1 MIVSEGDDRALYD
14 RVQEQNLIRQ
24 YDFLTA
30 CIEIGLIQGHTAL
43 DKYTLWALN
52 HIAVANIS
60 QFGGRFR
67 QEPIYVGN
75 HLPPHFKEVPDLMD
89 RFISTIHE
97 NWFNWSATDLA
108 AYGLWR
114 LNWIHPFI
122 EVTEERLG
130 LPVTI
135 CCASKPEIY
144 CPGSELCRNAY
155 EMTATVTSMDS
166 RLPTALGM
174 KAIWTSQSLK
184 PTWLG
189 CSKRNCATKINR
201 PPQSN

>member
-1 MIVSEGDDRALYD
+1 VSEGENRALYD

-75 HLPPHFKEVPDLMD
+75 HFPPHFNEVPELMD

-114 LNWIHPFI
+114 LNWVHPFI
-122 EVTEERLG
+122 EGNGRTARAVCYYLLCVKAGTLLPGKRIVPERIRDDRDGYVDG
-130 LPVTI
+130 LKAADRAWHEGNLDFTLL
-135 CCASKPEIY
+135 E
-144 CPGSELCRNAY
+144 AY
-155 EMTATVTSMDS
+155 LARMLEAQLRD
-166 RLPTALGM
+166 AD
-174 KAIWTSQSLK
+174 
-184 PTWLG
+184 
-189 CSKRNCATKINR
+189 
-201 PPQSN
+201 

>member
-1 MIVSEGDDRALYD
+1 MIVSEGQDRELYD

-24 YDFLTA
+24 YDILTA
-30 CIEIGLIQGHTAL
+30 CIEIGLKQGHTAL

-67 QEPIYVGN
+67 QEPIYVGD
-75 HLPPHFKEVPDLMD
+75 HIPPHFKDVPDLMD

-108 AYGLWR
+108 AYGLWK

-122 EVTEERLG
+122 EGNGRTARATCYYLLSVKTGMILPGKRIVPERVRDERAGYVAG
-130 LPVTI
+130 LRV
-135 CCASKPEIY
+135 ADRAWNDGNLDFSVLE
-144 CPGSELCRNAY
+144 AY
-155 EMTATVTSMDS
+155 LA
-166 RLPTALGM
+166 RLLEAQLRDTD
-174 KAIWTSQSLK
+174 
-184 PTWLG
+184 
-189 CSKRNCATKINR
+189 
-201 PPQSN
+201 